1 MSGRPTVLPTTV
13 GGALTAAIAQRAG
26 DTGPV
31 PLVFATGNF
40 ARLLDNWLVH
50 ARAAG
55 VRQPLVIAMDGA
67 LALPAGSDALLV
79 PYSFDGS
86 LSDLWFR
93 RALVFEFLS
102 AHGVDFI
109 HSDVDAVWL
118 QDPRPLCF
126 AGGEFDLTFSQGGA
140 YPEEIWRRWGF
151 VLCCG
156 LFAARV
162 NANTAA
168 FFAKV
173 RALTER
179 IPDDQVAV
187 NALLEQHGAIW
198 ETTGHETYPL
208 QDRRG
213 RTFTAYR
220 QILEGTCEALGLRI
234 GLIPHHRVSRLA
246 ILGTDAVARHPLGP
260 GDPAQK
266 AEILRAVGCWKLD

>member
-1 MSGRPTVLPTTV
+1 MSERATVLPATV
-13 GGALTAAIAQRAG
+13 GDAITAAIGRRAS
-26 DTGPV
+26 DAGPV

-40 ARLLDNWLVH
+40 TELLENWLVH
-50 ARAAG
+50 ACAAG
-55 VRQPLVIAMDGA
+55 VREPLVIAMDNA
-67 LALPAGSDALLV
+67 LSLPAQSDALMV
-79 PYSFDGS
+79 PYGFDGS

-102 AHGVDFI
+102 ARGVDFI

-118 QDPRPLCF
+118 RDPRPICF
-126 AGGEFDLTFSQGGA
+126 ADGGADLMFSQGGA

-156 LFAARV
+156 LFAARA
-162 NANTAA
+162 NAKTAA
-168 FFAKV
+168 LFTKV
-173 RALTER
+173 RALAER

-187 NALLEQHGAIW
+187 NALLEQNGVSWKTA
-198 ETTGHETYPL
+198 GHETYAL

-213 RTFTAYR
+213 RSFTGYR

-234 GLIPHHRVSRLA
+234 GLIPHHLVPRLA
-246 ILGTDAVARHPLGP
+246 IAGVDAVVRHPLGP

>member
-1 MSGRPTVLPTTV
+1 MSDRPTVLPAAV
-13 GGALTAAIAQRAG
+13 GDAVLAAIARRAS
-26 DTGPV
+26 DAGPV

-40 ARLLDNWLVH
+40 ARLLDNWLAH
-50 ARAAG
+50 AGAAC
-55 VRQPLVIAMDGA
+55 VRQPLVIAMDRA
-67 LALPAGSDALLV
+67 LSLPAGSDALLV

-118 QDPRPLCF
+118 QDARPLCF
-126 AGGEFDLTFSQGGA
+126 AENEFDLVFSQGGA

-156 LFAARV
+156 LFAARA

-173 RALTER
+173 RALAEQ

-187 NALLEQHGAIW
+187 NALLEQHGISWKTA
-198 ETTGHETYPL
+198 GHETYPL

-220 QILEGTCEALGLRI
+220 QMLEGTCEALGLRI
-234 GLIPHHRVSRLA
+234 GLIPHHRLPRLA
-246 ILGTDAVARHPLGP
+246 IAGTDAVARHPLGP

>member
-1 MSGRPTVLPTTV
+1 MSARPTVLPAAV
-13 GGALTAAIAQRAG
+13 GDALTTAVARRAS
-26 DTGPV
+26 DAGPA

-40 ARLLDNWLVH
+40 GRLLDNWLVH
-50 ARAAG
+50 AGATG

-67 LALPAGSDALLV
+67 LSLPAGSDALV
-79 PYSFDGS
+79 IPYSFDGS

-118 QDPRPLCF
+118 RDPRPLCF
-126 AGGEFDLTFSQGGA
+126 AEGEFDLVFSQGGA

-156 LFAARV
+156 LFAARA
-162 NANTAA
+162 NAITAA
-168 FFAKV
+168 LFAKV
-173 RALTER
+173 RALTEQ

-187 NALLEQHGAIW
+187 NALLEQHGVSW
-198 ETTGHETYPL
+198 ETAGHETYPL

-220 QILEGTCEALGLRI
+220 DILTGRCEALGLRI
-234 GLIPHHRVSRLA
+234 GLIPHDRVPRLA
-246 ILGTDAVARHPLGP
+246 IGGTDAIVRHPLGP

>member
-1 MSGRPTVLPTTV
+1 V
-13 GGALTAAIAQRAG
+13 
-26 DTGPV
+26 PV
-31 PLVFATGNF
+31 VFATGNF
-40 ARLLDNWLVH
+40 GRLLDNWLAH
-50 ARAAG
+50 AHGAG
-55 VRQPLVIAMDGA
+55 VRQPVVFAMDGA
-67 LALPAGSDALLV
+67 LSLPAGSDALLV
-79 PYSFDGS
+79 TYGFDGS

-102 AHGVDFI
+102 AQGVDFI

-118 QDPRPLCF
+118 GDPRSLCF
-126 AGGEFDLTFSQGGA
+126 GDGAFDLVFSQGGA

-156 LFAARV
+156 LFAARA

-173 RALTER
+173 RALAER

-187 NALLEQHGAIW
+187 NALLEQHGVSW

-220 QILEGTCEALGLRI
+220 DMLTGRCMALVLRL
-234 GLIPHHRVSRLA
+234 GLIPHHRVPRLA
-246 ILGTDAVARHPLGP
+246 IAGTDAVVRHPLGP